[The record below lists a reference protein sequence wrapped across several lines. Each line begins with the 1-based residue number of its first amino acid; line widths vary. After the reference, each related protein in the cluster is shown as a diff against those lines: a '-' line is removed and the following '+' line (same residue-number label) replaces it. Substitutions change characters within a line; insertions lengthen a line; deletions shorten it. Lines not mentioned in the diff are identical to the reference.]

1 MNPLPLSTLAITRP
15 TIAANARRF
24 NPWSLM
30 GFQKPM
36 RLQPR
41 PPILYN
47 PKQGEIE
54 FRINTQRLPSD
65 APSPSSDERAVRA
78 VIEALMQSIR
88 SRNPQA
94 LLALCA
100 PDVACYDITPPKT
113 ESGPDAVSAHWAH
126 TWDAF
131 VGDVGCDATQL
142 QITLGADV
150 AFSRSQLRL
159 SGKSHDGRR
168 NTHWI
173 CATLG
178 LRRIDG
184 VWRFIHQHFSQPF
197 ERVVVS
203 GDMPAVA
210 AARQ

>member
-1 MNPLPLSTLAITRP
+1 MNPQPLSTLAITRP

-24 NPWSLM
+24 NPWALM
-30 GFQKPM
+30 RFEKPT
-36 RLQPR
+36 RLQPA
-41 PPILYN
+41 PPILS
-47 PKQGEIE
+47 KSRQGEID
-54 FRINTQRLPSD
+54 FRINTQRLPCD
-65 APSPSSDERAVRA
+65 VPSPSDDERAVRA
-78 VIEALMQSIR
+78 VIEALMHSIR
-88 SRNPQA
+88 VRNPRA

-100 PDVACYDITPPKT
+100 PDVACYDVHPPHA
-113 ESGPDAVSAHWAH
+113 ESGPHSVRAHWAH

-131 VGDVGCDATQL
+131 VGDIGCDATQL

-168 NTHWI
+168 STHWV

-184 VWRFIHQHFSQPF
+184 IWRFVHQHFSQPF
-197 ERVVVS
+197 ERVVGS
-203 GDMPAVA
+203 GNVPAQA

>member
-1 MNPLPLSTLAITRP
+1 MNPQPLSTLAITRP

-24 NPWSLM
+24 NPWALM
-30 GFQKPM
+30 SFDKTT
-36 RLQPR
+36 RLQPL
-41 PPILYN
+41 PPILSK
-47 PKQGEIE
+47 PRQGEID
-54 FRINTQRLPSD
+54 FRINTQRLPAE
-65 APSPSSDERAVRA
+65 APSPSGDERAVRA

-94 LLALCA
+94 LLALCSS
-100 PDVACYDITPPKT
+100 DVACYDITPPVA
-113 ESGPDAVSAHWAH
+113 ESGTDSVRAHWAH
-126 TWDAF
+126 TWDTF
-131 VGDVGCDATQL
+131 SGDVGCDATQL

-168 NTHWI
+168 STHWV

-184 VWRFIHQHFSQPF
+184 IWRFVHQHFSQPF

-203 GDMPAVA
+203 GNAPAGA